1 MILGMQLISHRDI
14 SDHGSQF
21 LANFE
26 VFTGRGESYT
36 LVCSDSLTRLQSLPT
51 LSFLKMA
58 VTHPR
63 SRLTTS

>member
-1 MILGMQLISHRDI
+1 MQLISHRDI

-26 VFTGRGESYT
+26 MFTGRGESYT
-36 LVCSDSLTRLQSLPT
+36 LASDSLTRLQSLPT